1 MVTQHCERTKG
12 SRILRFTLLSQPQ
25 KTKLNAMKE
34 IHDCGKKIF
43 FPTGQNGPE
52 VSSYSPFPLPKGN
65 KGSVSRSVVS
75 NSLQPHGLEPTR
87 FLCPWDSPGKNTG
100 VGCHSLLQGISLTQ
114 GLNLLIAFYICI
126 IQTQNTTNFIF
137 FSFFSKNLRDYQC
150 YSTNYHVLMLKQY
163 IQVTLLP

>member
-12 SRILRFTLLSQPQ
+12 SRILRFTWLSQPQ
-25 KTKLNAMKE
+25 KTKLNAIKE

-52 VSSYSPFPLPKGN
+52 VSSYSPFPLRKGN
-65 KGSVSRSVVS
+65 KGNVSRSVVS

-100 VGCHSLLQGISLTQ
+100 VGFHSLLQGISLTQ
-114 GLNLLIAFYICI
+114 GSNPGLLHCRQIFTLSHQGSPKGGNKHGYNLLRIC
-126 IQTQNTTNFIF
+126 
-137 FSFFSKNLRDYQC
+137 
-150 YSTNYHVLMLKQY
+150 LKCF
-163 IQVTLLP
+163 LPM